1 MRRIVLTVLFSF
13 FLSTFLSTAEAAY
26 LDLAWGPNEEPDVA
40 GYRVYYGTSSR
51 EYIGF
56 VDAGRATTYRLDNL
70 LDDVTYF
77 VAITAY
83 DTAGN
88 ESDFSAEAAGVGS
101 PDSDAPTVS
110 YGAGGGGGG
119 GCFVSTLL
127 EGS

>member
-1 MRRIVLTVLFSF
+1 MRGIVLTVLFSF
-13 FLSTFLSTAEAAY
+13 FLSTAEAAY
-26 LDLAWGPNEEPDVA
+26 LDLAWSPNEEPDLA
-40 GYRVYYGTSSR
+40 GYRIYYGTSSR

-56 VDAGRATTYRLDNL
+56 VDAGRATTFRLDNL